1 MKIKLSQRHRVTHF
15 DRPLVELRE
24 TKEKVRTLDAGE
36 ATLTLLRHFEPLGQ
50 LGRRQFL
57 AALGALA
64 AGAPVVVEAIGPQPL
79 LLDESDGRKYPPQHS
94 WKVMEPVNVH
104 EIQGVAE
111 KTLDIGSY
119 EYITGGA
126 EDEHTL
132 RDNLEAFQRSH
143 LRQHVG
149 VDVSRVDTSLE
160 LLGQHLKYPIMLDPT
175 TKNPILPDG
184 DKLAAIGAHGAGA
197 IYGVTSALSF
207 IDDLNKANTA
217 PTWWVCQLGH
227 ESKQDA
233 QDWARQYT
241 DAGATW
247 LGVTV
252 DYPYQANRDRNI
264 RNKFGDY
271 KAGVLEPIVTGLTWK
286 YIDWLRG
293 ASKLPIIVKGIL
305 NGEDAQAAV
314 ENGADAIIVSNHGGR
329 AYDGG
334 VPTLIALP
342 ECVEAVRGRIPVMMD
357 GGIRRGSDV
366 IKALALG
373 AKAVLVGRP
382 PAWGLAAFGAVGVQ
396 RVMEL
401 LAAEVQVSMAI
412 AGAPDL
418 KAINR
423 SMVRLPWEE
432 PTW

>member
-1 MKIKLSQRHRVTHF
+1 MKEKLSKLSDMPDLKQSSVRHSVGS
-15 DRPLVELRE
+15 DGPLA
-24 TKEKVRTLDAGE
+24 LDAGE
-36 ATLTLLRHFEPLGQ
+36 ATLTLLRRFEPLGK
-50 LGRRQFL
+50 LGRRQFIS
-57 AALGALA
+57 ALGALA
-64 AGAPVVVEAIGPQPL
+64 AGMPVVVEALGPQPL
-79 LLDESDGRKYPPQHS
+79 VLDESDGRKYPPQHS

-111 KTLDIGSY
+111 KTLDLGTY

-149 VDVSRVDTSLE
+149 IDVSSVDVSLE
-160 LLGQHLKYPIMLDPT
+160 LLGQHLQYPIMLDPT

-197 IYGVTSALSF
+197 IYGVTSALAF
-207 IDDLNKANTA
+207 IDDLNRANTA

-227 ESKQDA
+227 ESKQEA

-271 KAGVLEPIVTGLTWK
+271 KAGLLEPIVTGLTWR
-286 YIDWLRG
+286 YMDWLRS

-305 NGEDAQAAV
+305 NGEDAESAV

-329 AYDGG
+329 AYDGA
-334 VPTLIALP
+334 VPTLVALP
-342 ECVEAVRGRIPVMMD
+342 ECVDAVRGRIPVLMD
-357 GGIRRGSDV
+357 GGVRRGGDV

-382 PAWGLAAFGAVGVQ
+382 PAWGLAAFGAIGVQ

-412 AGAPDL
+412 AGARSL
-418 KAINR
+418 KDITRA
-423 SMVRLPWEE
+423 MVRLPWE
-432 PTW
+432 